1 MLCVKSKWINFATHK
16 IKDYSCKIQID
27 SSIINEHKHI
37 NTAIDKG
44 VHPSLGLHLLVQLPM
59 DHYY

>member
-1 MLCVKSKWINFATHK
+1 MDQFATHRF
-16 IKDYSCKIQID
+16 KDYLWKIHID
-27 SSIINEHKHI
+27 SSIIIEHKHI
-37 NTAIDKG
+37 SIAIDKG

>member
-1 MLCVKSKWINFATHK
+1 MCLKKMDQFATHRLR
-16 IKDYSCKIQID
+16 DYSCKIHID